1 MGRRDD
7 ANLARELAAQP
18 VPMSMIAYRR
28 RRGSP
33 RVVGQ
38 QLGLGQ
44 GQVVGTGLRIDGG
57 AALPGRRDLRRSFGK
72 TDVGKVR
79 PSACLESE
87 LKDSAHSLR
96 LRGWTPP
103 LEEGLQVIA
112 ALRVEAAPSLIED
125 PLVLGV
131 YQGDGVQRF
140 DPTQQLALIVRIQE
154 RLQCRAAVAGKE
166 LEPGSARRPKLLN
179 GIEPAGIYAGI
190 QREVDAGSALA
201 QFHLVSKDLSI
212 EHLGPR
218 QWVIDDGGDPAGRR
232 RGRHVTKIGWAQ

>member
-1 MGRRDD
+1 MVRRDD

-38 QLGLGQ
+38 QLGRGQ
-44 GQVVGTGLRIDGG
+44 GQVVRTGLRIDGG
-57 AALPGRRDLRRSFGK
+57 AALPGCRDLGRSFGK
-72 TDVGKVR
+72 ADVGKVR

-87 LKDSAHSLR
+87 LEDSAHSGR

-112 ALRVEAAPSLIED
+112 ALRFEADPSLVED

-131 YQGDGVQRF
+131 DQGDGVQRF
-140 DPTQQLALIVRIQE
+140 DPTQQLAPVVRTQE
-154 RLQCRAAVAGKE
+154 WLQCRAAVAGKE
-166 LEPGSARRPKLLN
+166 LEARGASGPQLVHGLKLARVHA
-179 GIEPAGIYAGI
+179 GIE
-190 QREVDAGSALA
+190 REVDAGRALA
-201 QFHLVSKDLSI
+201 KFDLV
-212 EHLGPR
+212 
-218 QWVIDDGGDPAGRR
+218 
-232 RGRHVTKIGWAQ
+232 